1 MLDINLE
8 KQLPVITMNFSEV
21 KASLVEGSKKYK
33 GLIVTAEGLKDCK
46 AMQSELSSTRI
57 KLDTYR
63 KTVKKEMTI
72 PITKFEDQCKEL
84 IALVT
89 EVETPLKAGIEVF
102 NQKVRDEKKII
113 AENIILDF
121 IKEQGLIEKYSKEL
135 NVIDKYMNL
144 TAKDSDV
151 VNDVASR
158 GFLLLQ
164 EQEQEIETLQI
175 IKDTIENLNKGID
188 AKIAIEDFQTL
199 IDSKVSP
206 VKIMSEINSRVERIK
221 ANELK
226 AIADKAAAAEK
237 LVQERIAKAER
248 EAAKKE
254 REASLERER
263 LVKLEIDKK
272 IAEEK
277 EISRIEA
284 DRIEKENQKSIDEAA
299 EVERIRI
306 ANLPKEVIQE
316 VEFIPV
322 EEHVQATLI
331 VAHERAESQR
341 TKEEPMYFIEMRVEA
356 TLDAV
361 KILSKFLKDN
371 NYNYVA
377 TKKGEIN

>member
-237 LVQERIAKAER
+237 LVQDRIAKAEK
-248 EAAKKE
+248 EAILKADKE
-254 REASLERER
+254 RLLKEKAIETY
-263 LVKLEIDKK
+263 IK
-272 IAEEK
+272 IGNTEK
-277 EISRIEA
+277 EGKVVDA
-284 DRIEKENQKSIDEAA
+284 IEKPSIT
-299 EVERIRI
+299 VKQI
-306 ANLPKEVIQE
+306 AVPVGVPYQE
-316 VEFIPV
+316 PARVTTV
-322 EEHVQATLI
+322 
-331 VAHERAESQR
+331 
-341 TKEEPMYFIEMRVEA
+341 TKEPLYFA
-356 TLDAV
+356 TIKAIGSLDEI
-361 KILSKFLKDN
+361 KKLGDFLKDN
-371 NYNYVA
+371 GYNYTVLES
-377 TKKGEIN
+377 GEFTHEHSNN